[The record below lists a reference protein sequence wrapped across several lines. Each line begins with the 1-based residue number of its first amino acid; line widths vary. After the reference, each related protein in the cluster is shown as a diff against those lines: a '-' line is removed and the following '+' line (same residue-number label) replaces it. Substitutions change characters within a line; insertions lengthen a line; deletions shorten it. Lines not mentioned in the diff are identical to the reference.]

1 MPLTI
6 PILAC
11 KESNMIW
18 NYRMVNCPSTNGGK
32 DWIQLKEVYYEGE
45 VLTPT
50 AYCDP
55 PLLGDETFQGLEEM
69 LRMLNSALN
78 RPVLH
83 ENDFKEGETT

>member
-1 MPLTI
+1 MT
-6 PILAC
+6 
-11 KESNMIW
+11 W

-55 PLLGDETFQGLEEM
+55 PLLGDETFQGLEQM
-69 LRMLNSALN
+69 LRMLNSGLN
-78 RPVLH
+78 HPVLH